1 MNDSLRNLLLTLAMV
16 PRHFKQYLPCYEFG
30 VLFVQRSNRIVFLMN
45 EKKSRMGWVVLL
57 VLAVCGVSPVT
68 AELVREAGD
77 RLQRKI
83 DAIAQNGAS
92 NPGHAMKTTMTES
105 EVNSYLAFNVKDR
118 IPEGLSN
125 PQIHMLDKGQLSG
138 RIVADIDAF
147 NRSRQS
153 GGFLDPLSYISGQ
166 VPVTARGTLRASGG
180 KGQFHLA
187 SAELMGFP
195 LPKPILQELVS
206 FFTRTRENPAGFN
219 LDEPFNLPA
228 KIREVIINR
237 GEAVVVQ

>member
-1 MNDSLRNLLLTLAMV
+1 MSLVR
-16 PRHFKQYLPCYEFG
+16 PPCKSYRG
-30 VLFVQRSNRIVFLMN
+30 PVN
-45 EKKSRMGWVVLL
+45 EKKARVAWVVLL
-57 VLAVCGVSPVT
+57 AVAVCGSSPVT
-68 AELVREAGD
+68 AQLLREAGD

-92 NPGHAMKTTMTES
+92 NPTHAMKTTITES
-105 EVNSYLAFNVKDR
+105 EVNSYLAFNLKGK
-118 IPEGLSN
+118 IPRGLSN
-125 PQIHMLDKGQLSG
+125 PGVHMLDNGQLTG
-138 RIVADIDAF
+138 RVLVDIDEF

-153 GGFLDPLSYISGQ
+153 NGFMDPLSYISGQ

-180 KGQFHLA
+180 KGQFQLA

-219 LDEPFNLPA
+219 LDAPFNLPA

-237 GEAVVVQ
+237 PEAVVVQ

>member
-1 MNDSLRNLLLTLAMV
+1 M
-16 PRHFKQYLPCYEFG
+16 
-30 VLFVQRSNRIVFLMN
+30 FVQPSNRIVLLMN
-45 EKKSRMGWVVLL
+45 EKKSRIGWVVLF
-57 VLAVCGVSPVT
+57 VLAVCGVNPVT
-68 AELVREAGD
+68 AELAREAGD

-92 NPGHAMKTTMTES
+92 NPGHAMKTTMTEG
-105 EVNSYLAFNVKDR
+105 EVNSYLAFNVKDKMPKGLAD
-118 IPEGLSN
+118 PE
-125 PQIHMLDKGQLSG
+125 IHMLDKGQLSG
-138 RIVADIDAF
+138 RVVVDIDAF
-147 NRSRQS
+147 NRARQKNN
-153 GGFLDPLSYISGQ
+153 GFMDPLSYLSGRA
-166 VPVTARGTLRASGG
+166 PLTARGTLRASGG
-180 KGQFHLA
+180 KGQFQLA

-228 KIREVIINR
+228 KIREIFINR

>member
-1 MNDSLRNLLLTLAMV
+1 M
-16 PRHFKQYLPCYEFG
+16 
-30 VLFVQRSNRIVFLMN
+30 
-45 EKKSRMGWVVLL
+45 LL
-57 VLAVCGVSPVT
+57 VLAVCGATPV
-68 AELVREAGD
+68 AAQLAKEAGD

-83 DAIAQNGAS
+83 DAIAQNGAA

-118 IPEGLSN
+118 IPKGLNN
-125 PQIHMLDKGQLSG
+125 PEIRMLDKGQLSG
-138 RIVADIDAF
+138 RVVVDIDAF
-147 NRSRQS
+147 NRSRQNN
-153 GGFLDPLSYISGQ
+153 GFMDPLSYISGQ

-180 KGQFHLA
+180 KGQFQLA

-219 LDEPFNLPA
+219 LDAPFNLPA
-228 KIREVIINR
+228 RIREVIVNR
-237 GEAVVVQ
+237 AEALVIQ